1 MTPRSPSRILAGHC
15 DRSLVTTASPVGRL
29 PCRICRP
36 VVSCAA
42 LEPVRP
48 AGRDFHIG
56 TWVSAGPACLARP
69 RIPVRRCGRLRCAH
83 PTNASRRSIVTYVD
97 RTLNCVDCG
106 VEFIHSAADQEYYA
120 QKGFSS
126 DPKRCTSCRASR
138 RAARDGGYDVREI
151 GGPRGYERGD
161 DRPDREY
168 FAVICSS
175 CGNQAQVP
183 FKPRMDRPVYCS
195 DCFRTVRP
203 D

>member
-1 MTPRSPSRILAGHC
+1 
-15 DRSLVTTASPVGRL
+15 
-29 PCRICRP
+29 
-36 VVSCAA
+36 
-42 LEPVRP
+42 
-48 AGRDFHIG
+48 
-56 TWVSAGPACLARP
+56 
-69 RIPVRRCGRLRCAH
+69 
-83 PTNASRRSIVTYVD
+83 VTYVD

-120 QKGFSS
+120 QKEFSS

-138 RAARDGGYDVREI
+138 RAARDGGNDVRDI

-161 DRPDREY
+161 DRPEREY
-168 FAVICSS
+168 FAVVCSS

-183 FKPRMDRPVYCS
+183 FRPRMDRPVYCS